1 MNFLK
6 TDKRWIISLNEIKN
20 YFNNNNTT
28 RCINAFRDR
37 RLHGTWHTFLL
48 NNKILFK
55 DEFGYYKWKENIPVT
70 KKLIDKYREYRDFN
84 KQITGQ
90 LQTTLPFAQSP
101 HYIKDG
107 IKGTVTVVPQGKEKE
122 FIEST
127 TVAQP
132 QQRRQFILILFWGLL
147 TIKF

>member
-1 MNFLK
+1 MNFSK
-6 TDKRWIISLNEIKN
+6 TNKRWLISLNEIKE

-28 RCINAFRDR
+28 RCLNAFRDR
-37 RLHGTWHTFLL
+37 RLHGTWHAFLL
-48 NNKILFK
+48 NNKVIIK
-55 DEFGYYKWKENIPVT
+55 NEAGYYRWKENIPVT

-84 KQITGQ
+84 KQIIRQ
-90 LQTTLPFAQSP
+90 RQTRLPFELSP

-107 IKGTVTVVPQGKEKE
+107 IKSTVTVIPQGKEKE
-122 FIEST
+122 FIERT
-127 TVAQP
+127 KVAQP